1 MTFSNLVLLWLF
13 FNLNICSFLLYPYN
27 TKIFFQKQVKESD
40 YGTDIQT
47 IKAEYERHQKEHKV
61 IDQFQGNVEK
71 CREAEVRFHGEELKI
86 YGERMTILQK
96 AYNELL
102 VLSNKR
108 VSDLH
113 TLHDFI
119 TAAHSGMVFLHFLP
133 DFWSNISLFSK
144 NLYPALS
151 LFHCFSKF

>member
-1 MTFSNLVLLWLF
+1 MSSFIPTFILAFSVL
-13 FNLNICSFLLYPYN
+13 
-27 TKIFFQKQVKESD
+27 K
-40 YGTDIQT
+40 
-47 IKAEYERHQKEHKV
+47 
-61 IDQFQGNVEK
+61 FQGNVEK

-113 TLHDFI
+113 TLHDF
-119 TAAHSGMVFLHFLP
+119 MQVK
-133 DFWSNISLFSK
+133 D
-144 NLYPALS
+144 
-151 LFHCFSKF
+151 

>member
-13 FNLNICSFLLYPYN
+13 FNLNICSFFLSLYN

-40 YGTDIQT
+40 YGTDIQS

-119 TAAHSGMVFLHFLP
+119 TAAHSGINVDLVRAEL
-133 DFWSNISLFSK
+133 
-144 NLYPALS
+144 
-151 LFHCFSKF
+151 